1 MMRNEFLVNTI
12 YNHGN
17 LKKVLGLLRSLNKSN
32 KLDLICQV
40 CEKCNIE
47 DDDETLRIFLNELSH
62 ISNDESVSS
71 KLSENNRG
79 GGGAGG
85 AGCAGGAGGAGCAGG
100 AGGNQSNVTLMN
112 IGKHI
117 GIVNR
122 CNNNL
127 LVDRSSNLYEEA
139 KDLSGSLSNS
149 SEEINEFDI
158 DMNTANNEKNK
169 ATRIYVDGIFDLSHS
184 GHFNAMRQAKQ
195 LGDVVVVGINSDE
208 DALNSKGVMPI
219 YTQEERGALIAGC
232 KWVDEVII
240 GTKYNVSMELLG
252 KYNCD
257 YAAHGSD
264 IAYDRNGNCCY
275 EEVKKNNR
283 LKIFERSYGI
293 SSTTIINHL
302 LQAVNSA
309 NKSLPEGDAA
319 IAAVGSGVMGSGVVG
334 SGVVGSGV
342 VGSGV
347 VGSGVVGSGV
357 VGSGVVGSA
366 VVGSG
371 VVSSMA
377 SSMASGG
384 GNVASTNAP
393 SRNAANLNPNNN
405 EDGKASLLYS
415 NGNCLNG
422 TGEKSNLSKKCKT
435 NSKEF
440 EEETTVVEAAAVAD
454 NKIRPSESMSSL
466 KHALGKNKCYVTA
479 SQLYQFMESHEKK
492 TKKKVVY
499 VDGSFDIF
507 HIGHLKILENAKK
520 LGDYLIVGMHSD
532 EVVRRMKGKY
542 FPVVSLLERTLNV
555 LAMKVVDDV
564 VIGAPWLI
572 SESFIKRFQIDIVV
586 RGTVVDYFYSSN
598 ELDPYAV
605 PKKLNIY
612 QELSS
617 ESGITTFEIIERIE
631 KNKKCLMSTMSK
643 RKKKED
649 NIWKVNNTYVMN

>member
-17 LKKVLGLLRSLNKSN
+17 LKKVLGLLKSLNKSKN
-32 KLDLICQV
+32 LDLICQV
-40 CEKCNIE
+40 CENCNIE
-47 DDDETLRIFLNELSH
+47 EDEETLRIFLNELNH
-62 ISNDESVSS
+62 ISNDENVSS

-79 GGGAGG
+79 GGGAG
-85 AGCAGGAGGAGCAGG
+85 AGGKQG
-100 AGGNQSNVTLMN
+100 NVTLMS

-127 LVDRSSNLYEEA
+127 LLDNSNNVYEES
-139 KDLSGSLSNS
+139 KDLSASLSNS

-158 DMNTANNEKNK
+158 DMNTPNNEKNK

-219 YTQEERGALIAGC
+219 YNQEERGALIAGC

-240 GTKYNVSMELLG
+240 GTKYNVSMELLV

-283 LKIFERSYGI
+283 FKIFERSYGI
-293 SSTTIINHL
+293 STTTIINHL
-302 LQAVNSA
+302 LQAVNSS
-309 NKSLPEGDAA
+309 NKSLSDGDAA
-319 IAAVGSGVMGSGVVG
+319 NGVG
-334 SGVVGSGV
+334 
-342 VGSGV
+342 
-347 VGSGVVGSGV
+347 
-357 VGSGVVGSA
+357 
-366 VVGSG
+366 GSG

-377 SSMASGG
+377 SGAGT
-384 GNVASTNAP
+384 VPSTNAAGK
-393 SRNAANLNPNNN
+393 NVANPNPNNN
-405 EDGKASLLYS
+405 EDDKASVPYS

-422 TGEKSNLSKKCKT
+422 TGEKCNLSKKSKS
-435 NSKEF
+435 NSKDF
-440 EEETTVVEAAAVAD
+440 EDETNGMEAAAGSD
-454 NKIRPSESMSSL
+454 NKIKTSDSITSL
-466 KHALGKNKCYVTA
+466 KHALSKNKCYVTA
-479 SQLYQFMESHEKK
+479 SQLYQFMESQKEKAN
-492 TKKKVVY
+492 KKVVY

-520 LGDYLIVGMHSD
+520 LGDYLIVGLHSD
-532 EVVRRMKGKY
+532 EVVRRMKGKH

-572 SESFIKRFQIDIVV
+572 SESFIKRFQIDVVV
-586 RGTVVDYFYSSN
+586 RGTVVDYFYSNN

-631 KNKKCLMSTMSK
+631 KNKNCLMSTISK

-649 NIWKVNNTYVMN
+649 NIWKVNNTYVQN

>member
-17 LKKVLGLLRSLNKSN
+17 LRKVLGLLRSLNKSN

-47 DDDETLRIFLNELSH
+47 DDDETFRIFLNELSH

-79 GGGAGG
+79 GGGAR
-85 AGCAGGAGGAGCAGG
+85 
-100 AGGNQSNVTLMN
+100 GNQNNVNLMT

-117 GIVNR
+117 GIVRR

-127 LVDRSSNLYEEA
+127 LMDSSNNLYEEA

-252 KYNCD
+252 EYNCD

-275 EEVKKNNR
+275 EEVRKNNR

-293 SSTTIINHL
+293 STTTIINHL
-302 LQAVNSA
+302 LQAVNSG

-319 IAAVGSGVMGSGVVG
+319 IGVVG
-334 SGVVGSGV
+334 SGVVSN
-342 VGSGV
+342 
-347 VGSGVVGSGV
+347 
-357 VGSGVVGSA
+357 
-366 VVGSG
+366 
-371 VVSSMA
+371 MA
-377 SSMASGG
+377 SAG
-384 GNVASTNAP
+384 GNVASTNAA
-393 SRNAANLNPNNN
+393 SRNTANLNSNNN
-405 EDGKASLLYS
+405 EDDKASLPYS
-415 NGNCLNG
+415 NGNCPNG
-422 TGEKSNLSKKCKT
+422 TGEKSNFSKKIKT

-440 EEETTVVEAAAVAD
+440 EDETTVMEASAVAD
-454 NKIRPSESMSSL
+454 NKIRPSESISSL

-572 SESFIKRFQIDIVV
+572 SESFIKRFQIDVV
-586 RGTVVDYFYSSN
+586 IRGTVVDYFYSSN

-617 ESGITTFEIIERIE
+617 ESGITTFEIIERIK
-631 KNKKCLMSTMSK
+631 KNQKCLMSTISK

-649 NIWKVNNTYVMN
+649 NIWKVNNTYVLN

>member
-17 LKKVLGLLRSLNKSN
+17 LKKVLGLLKSLNKSK
-32 KLDLICQV
+32 KLNLICQM
-40 CEKCNIE
+40 CENLNIE
-47 DDDETLRIFLNELSH
+47 EDEETLRIFLNELNH
-62 ISNDESVSS
+62 ISNDESVNS

-79 GGGAGG
+79 GGSAVD
-85 AGCAGGAGGAGCAGG
+85 
-100 AGGNQSNVTLMN
+100 NQSSVSLMN

-127 LVDRSSNLYEEA
+127 LIDSNNNLYEEG

-158 DMNTANNEKNK
+158 DMNTATNEKNK

-184 GHFNAMRQAKQ
+184 GHFNAMRQAKE

-275 EEVKKNNR
+275 EEVRKNNR

-293 SSTTIINHL
+293 STTTIINHL
-302 LQAVNSA
+302 LQAVSSS
-309 NKSLPEGDAA
+309 NKSLSDGDAPT
-319 IAAVGSGVMGSGVVG
+319 GVVVNNM
-334 SGVVGSGV
+334 SISVP
-342 VGSGV
+342 
-347 VGSGVVGSGV
+347 
-357 VGSGVVGSA
+357 
-366 VVGSG
+366 
-371 VVSSMA
+371 
-377 SSMASGG
+377 SGG
-384 GNVASTNAP
+384 GGVSNTNLPSTKGTSAKTV
-393 SRNAANLNPNNN
+393 SGY
-405 EDGKASLLYS
+405 EDDKASPSKS
-415 NGNCLNG
+415 NGKCLNG
-422 TGEKSNLSKKCKT
+422 IGEKSNLSKKSKT

-440 EEETTVVEAAAVAD
+440 EEENTVMEATTMAD

-466 KHALGKNKCYVTA
+466 KHALSKNKCYVTA
-479 SQLYQFMESHEKK
+479 SQLYQFMGNHEKK
-492 TKKKVVY
+492 NKKKVVY

-532 EVVRRMKGKY
+532 EVVRKMKGKY

-572 SESFIKRFQIDIVV
+572 SESFIKRFQIDVVV

-598 ELDPYAV
+598 ELDPYAI

-631 KNKKCLMSTMSK
+631 KNKNCLMSTISK

-649 NIWKVNNTYVMN
+649 NIWKVNNTYVLN

>member
-17 LKKVLGLLRSLNKSN
+17 LKKVLGLLKSLSKSK

-40 CEKCNIE
+40 CENLNIE
-47 DDDETLRIFLNELSH
+47 EDKETLRIFLNELSH

-71 KLSENNRG
+71 KLSEKKRG
-79 GGGAGG
+79 GGGAAAADGKQ
-85 AGCAGGAGGAGCAGG
+85 
-100 AGGNQSNVTLMN
+100 NNVNHMS
-112 IGKHI
+112 IGKHM

-127 LVDRSSNLYEEA
+127 LTDSSNNLYEEG
-139 KDLSGSLSNS
+139 KDLSGSFSNS

-158 DMNTANNEKNK
+158 DMNTATNEKNK

-184 GHFNAMRQAKQ
+184 GHFNAMRQAKE

-275 EEVKKNNR
+275 EEVRKNNR

-293 SSTTIINHL
+293 STTTIINHL
-302 LQAVNSA
+302 LQAVSSS
-309 NKSLPEGDAA
+309 NKSLSDGDAP
-319 IAAVGSGVMGSGVVG
+319 IGVVG
-334 SGVVGSGV
+334 ST
-342 VGSGV
+342 
-347 VGSGVVGSGV
+347 
-357 VGSGVVGSA
+357 
-366 VVGSG
+366 
-371 VVSSMA
+371 VVSNIASNRA
-377 SSMASGG
+377 SSMVNSIASGM
-384 GNVASTNAP
+384 TNSMKAAG
-393 SRNAANLNPNNN
+393 RNAFNLNPNNK
-405 EDGKASLLYS
+405 EDDKASPPYS
-415 NGNCLNG
+415 NGKFLNG
-422 TGEKSNLSKKCKT
+422 TGEKSNLSKISKM

-440 EEETTVVEAAAVAD
+440 EDESTVTEATTVED
-454 NKIRPSESMSSL
+454 NKFKPFESMSSL
-466 KHALGKNKCYVTA
+466 KHALSKNKCYVTA
-479 SQLYQFMESHEKK
+479 SQLYQFMGSHEKK
-492 TKKKVVY
+492 GKKKVVY

-532 EVVRRMKGKY
+532 EVVRRMKGKH

-572 SESFIKRFQIDIVV
+572 SESFIKRFQIDVVV

-631 KNKKCLMSTMSK
+631 KNKNCLMSTISK

-649 NIWKVNNTYVMN
+649 NIWKVNNTYVLN

>member
-1 MMRNEFLVNTI
+1 MRIDTHECARRRTPIHAEMMRNEFLVNTI

-62 ISNDESVSS
+62 ISNDDSVSG
-71 KLSENNRG
+71 KHSESSRG
-79 GGGAGG
+79 GVS
-85 AGCAGGAGGAGCAGG
+85 
-100 AGGNQSNVTLMN
+100 GGNQSNVTLMS
-112 IGKHI
+112 IGKHM

-122 CNNNL
+122 CNNNIL
-127 LVDRSSNLYEEA
+127 EEHSNNLYEEA

-219 YTQEERGALIAGC
+219 YSQEERGALIAGC

-240 GTKYNVSMELLG
+240 GTKYNVSMELLR

-275 EEVKKNNR
+275 EEVRKNNR

-302 LQAVNSA
+302 LQAVNSV
-309 NKSLPEGDAA
+309 NKGLPEGDAA
-319 IAAVGSGVMGSGVVG
+319 VGMSSGVSSGMTSGVT
-334 SGVVGSGV
+334 
-342 VGSGV
+342 
-347 VGSGVVGSGV
+347 
-357 VGSGVVGSA
+357 
-366 VVGSG
+366 
-371 VVSSMA
+371 
-377 SSMASGG
+377 SGG
-384 GNVASTNAP
+384 GSTAIA
-393 SRNAANLNPNNN
+393 NAAIANHN
-405 EDGKASLLYS
+405 EDDKASAPYS

-440 EEETTVVEAAAVAD
+440 EDEAAVTEAAAVTD
-454 NKIRPSESMSSL
+454 NKIRPSECMSSL
-466 KHALGKNKCYVTA
+466 KHALSKNKCYVTA

-586 RGTVVDYFYSSN
+586 RGTIVDYFYSSN

-631 KNKKCLMSTMSK
+631 KNKNCLMSTISK

-649 NIWKVNNTYVMN
+649 NIWKVNNTYVLN